1 MTTKERLVLVT
12 GATGQQGGGA
22 ARALLSRGVRVR
34 ALVRNPQGEPA
45 AALRRLGA
53 EVVGG
58 DLGDRASLEAAARGA
73 DAVFS
78 VQPSEGQPQYGVT
91 SEDEARF
98 GKNVAD
104 AARAARVRHLVYTS
118 MAGLEPGT
126 GVGHFESKWQIETYV
141 RSLDVP
147 FTILRPGAF
156 FELLTQPQFYAA
168 PGKFTFFYPPEHR
181 IPFIAAEDIGA
192 IAAAVLAAPDAF
204 AGRTLELGG
213 DVLTGVETAAAL
225 GRATGQ
231 PLAYARFPAE
241 ALRENTLFERIVEAA
256 LKLRVDIDVASLRA
270 LHPTLKTLATWLEE
284 GGAARIPV
292 TSRSGA
298 Q

>member
-1 MTTKERLVLVT
+1 MTTNKERLVLVT

-34 ALVRNPQGEPA
+34 ALVRDPSGEPA

-53 EVVGG
+53 DVVGG

-91 SEDEARF
+91 SDDELRF

-104 AARAARVRHLVYTS
+104 AARAAGVRHLVYTS
-118 MAGLEPGT
+118 MAGLVPGT
-126 GVGHFESKWQIETYV
+126 GVGHFESKWQIEAYV

-147 FTILRPGAF
+147 FTLLRPGAF
-156 FELLTQPQFYAA
+156 FELLTQPQFYAT
-168 PGKFTFFYPPEHR
+168 PGAFTFLYPPGHR
-181 IPFIAAEDIGA
+181 IPFIAADDIGA
-192 IAAAVLAAPDAF
+192 IAAAVFAAPDAF
-204 AGRTLELGG
+204 AGQTLELAG
-213 DVLTGVETAAAL
+213 DVLTGEEVAAAL
-225 GRATGQ
+225 GRATGR
-231 PLAYARFPAE
+231 PLAYATVPAE
-241 ALRENTLFERIVEAA
+241 ALRQNPLIERVVEVAI
-256 LKLRVDIDVASLRA
+256 KLRVDVDIPALRA
-270 LHPTLKTLATWLEE
+270 IHPGLKTLAAWIDA

-292 TSRSGA
+292 ASL
-298 Q
+298 

>member
-1 MTTKERLVLVT
+1 MATKETLVLVT

-34 ALVRNPQGEPA
+34 ALIRNPQGEPA

-78 VQPSEGQPQYGVT
+78 VQPSEGQPQSGVT
-91 SEDEARF
+91 SDDEVRF

-104 AARAARVRHLVYTS
+104 AARAAGARHLVYTS
-118 MAGLEPGT
+118 MAGLLPGT

-156 FELLTQPQFYAA
+156 FELLTQPQFYAT
-168 PGKFTFFYPPEHR
+168 PGKFTFFYPPAHP
-181 IPFIAAEDIGA
+181 IPAIAADDIGA
-192 IAAAVLAAPDAF
+192 IAAAVIAAPDAF
-204 AGRTLELGG
+204 AGRTLELAGE
-213 DVLTGVETAAAL
+213 VLTGVDVAAAI
-225 GRATGQ
+225 GRATGR
-231 PLAYARFPAE
+231 PLAYSTIPAE
-241 ALRENTLFERIVEAA
+241 ALRENPVFTRVVEAA
-256 LKLRVDIDVASLRA
+256 IKLRVDVDVDALRA
-270 LHPTLKTLATWLEE
+270 IHPGLKTLATWLEE

-292 TSRSGA
+292 PPR
-298 Q
+298 